1 MYKLMLCLVIVLS
14 FNSVMAVSLLFTK
27 SGGNTTA
34 DVVTATYGTLNLTM
48 GTIAG
53 VAGQQIMISKV
64 GIGGDSRAA
73 SGDNIF
79 SASCGSFNFSWVAG
93 QQTNTATYRL
103 SPTTPS
109 GSSYGFTY
117 QAVSYTANVG
127 EAVTITWV
135 YHNDW
140 DGCFA
145 SGTDILGN
153 SYNDTASSV
162 RVWVQ
167 YEYIGTVPEPATW
180 MLLVLPILAWIG
192 YRGRK

>member
-1 MYKLMLCLVIVLS
+1 
-14 FNSVMAVSLLFTK
+14 MATSLLFTK
-27 SGGNTTA
+27 TGGYYTA
-34 DVVTATYGTLNLTM
+34 DVVTTASNTLNLTM

-53 VAGQQIMISKV
+53 AAGQQIMITKV
-64 GIGGDSRAA
+64 GIGGDSRAD

-79 SASCGSFNFSWVAG
+79 SAACGAFNFSWAAG
-93 QQTNTATYRL
+93 QQTNAATYRL
-103 SPTTPS
+103 APTTPS

-117 QAVSYTANVG
+117 QAVSYTANIG

-135 YHNDW
+135 YHYDW
-140 DGCFA
+140 DACFT

-153 SYNDTASSV
+153 SYNDAAYSV

-180 MLLVLPILAWIG
+180 MLLVLPLLAWIG